1 MDLFT
6 AFLHFLNI
14 ADNSNYLKEAYD
26 KLVDRNEYLGIR
38 IVNFLII
45 SFSLIAL
52 LFFVFVL
59 YVLFNDLKD

>member
-6 AFLHFLNI
+6 AFLDFLNI

-45 SFSLIAL
+45 SFSLMAL